1 MTSLSASGALDT
13 LGRPPQRSVD
23 RAIAV
28 HECGHAVVGLLRK
41 LLIINVVLGDNI
53 GGTIV
58 QGHGEIPTGL
68 LQMLYAGYCAEV
80 EFGIDPAA
88 ARRSSRSDIETASL
102 LFPSH
107 SPSIEVAKTRS
118 IVHYHR
124 DVIHRAS
131 QELLV
136 ARRLGRDAILKLL
149 EDA

>member
-1 MTSLSASGALDT
+1 MTSLSGSGAFGT
-13 LGRPPQRSVD
+13 LELSPQRPVD

-28 HECGHAVVGLLRK
+28 HECGHAIVGLLRK
-41 LLIINVVLGDNI
+41 LLIINVVLGDDA

-58 QGHGEIPTGL
+58 QGTGEIPTGV

-88 ARRSSRSDIETASL
+88 ARRSSRTDLEIANL
-102 LFPSH
+102 LFPGH

-131 QELLV
+131 QELLT
-136 ARRLGRDAILKLL
+136 ARQLGRDVILKLL